1 MGKFFNKIRQVFNLF
16 LIMLLIAAA
25 AAVFVYF
32 LTTPEQRGTTFW
44 ISVGFLGFALVLE
57 TLMASGIA
65 MRSNKGK
72 EVPVGFSKVILGGLY
87 FVFVIAVSIWNA
99 FKGFST
105 TAYILIHVGG
115 LVVFLIPMIMMNMAS
130 LRMSGADRKERE
142 EGRLNLSSLANK
154 VAYVADDMKANRWE
168 TGNAG
173 GMDQADIMRVANLA
187 EALRYSDPAPA
198 SSKIERE
205 LDLAVQRLVVAAE
218 SKNPEDISRACLEA
232 ERALKDRNDFV
243 INNK

>member
-154 VAYVADDMKANRWE
+154 VAYVADDMKAN
-168 TGNAG
+168 